1 MSRLYLETSRCTN
14 IQVMLMRLQ
23 MSKTEYL
30 ILPKGTK
37 LSGLGK
43 LGLSTKYLAKNN
55 KSLTNV
61 QNNFIQTKQ

>member
-1 MSRLYLETSRCTN
+1 
-14 IQVMLMRLQ
+14 

-30 ILPKGTK
+30 IVPKGTK
-37 LSGLGK
+37 FSGLGK